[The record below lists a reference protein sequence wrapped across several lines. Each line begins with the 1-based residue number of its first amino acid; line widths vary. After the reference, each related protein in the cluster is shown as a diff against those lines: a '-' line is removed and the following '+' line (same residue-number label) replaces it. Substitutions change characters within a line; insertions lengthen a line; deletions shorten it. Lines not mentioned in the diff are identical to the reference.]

1 MNPTDRI
8 SLVTKLVKTPL
19 LKLARLAALFSTIW
33 MLPFGFAQAP
43 ANPFAGDVPR
53 KPKPAFP
60 GQTGAPPPS
69 KPSPPVTVETITGR
83 LTSPWSLAFLPD
95 GSFLV
100 TESIG
105 TIRIVRPDGVVSAP
119 IAGVPGVKV
128 VAAQGLHDVLLDP
141 GFAQNRL
148 LYFCY
153 FAPPKGEEPAL
164 WPNEFF
170 YQNVWTK
177 SLAERRTM
185 AIGTERMARARLSK
199 DNTRLEDVEVLVEGA
214 ERRIVLAP
222 DGTLLITGADRFRL
236 YDSKYDGVEH
246 DFTDNP
252 DIGRN
257 FSGRVLR
264 INRDGSIPK
273 DNPWLSRATV
283 LPETFAHGLRD
294 PEGAAINPATGEL
307 WVTDHGPQGGDE
319 INIIK
324 PGRNYG
330 WPDVSYGVQYDF
342 QRTDGRKNV
351 PVGNGRTSMPGVEEP
366 VYFWVPDIAPSGMLF
381 YTGDRFPA
389 WKGNLFVG
397 ALEGQALVRLVLN
410 GDRIVAEERLLTDR
424 KMRVRDVR
432 QGPDGAIYLLA
443 GTGLLRLTPK

>member
-1 MNPTDRI
+1 MIR
-8 SLVTKLVKTPL
+8 LRKTFVI
-19 LKLARLAALFSTIW
+19 KVALCSVIVW
-33 MLPFGFAQAP
+33 LPAFGQGTRYS
-43 ANPFAGDVPR
+43 GDVAR

-60 GQTGAPPPS
+60 GQTDAPAPS
-69 KPSPPVTVETITGR
+69 KPSPPVNVEIITAR
-83 LTSPWSLAFLPD
+83 LTSPWSMALLPD
-95 GSFLV
+95 GNFLV

-105 TIRIVRPDGVVSAP
+105 SMRIVRPDGVVSAP
-119 IAGVPGVKV
+119 LTGVPGVKV

-153 FAPPKGEEPAL
+153 FAPPRGEEPAM
-164 WPNEFF
+164 WPTEFF
-170 YQNVWTK
+170 YQKVWTK

-185 AIGTERMARARLSK
+185 QIGTERMARARLSK
-199 DNTRLEDVEVLVEGA
+199 DNKGLEDVETLAEGA

-222 DGTLLITGADRFRL
+222 DGTLLITGADRFRF

-283 LPETFAHGLRD
+283 APETFAHGLRD

-319 INIIK
+319 IDIVRAGK
-324 PGRNYG
+324 NYG

-351 PVGNGRTSMPGVEEP
+351 PVGNGGTSMPGVEEP
-366 VYFWVPDIAPSGMLF
+366 AYFWVPDIAPSGMLF
-381 YTGDRFPA
+381 YTGDKFPD
-389 WKGNLFVG
+389 WKGNVFVG
-397 ALEGQALVRLVLN
+397 ALEGQALVRLVLK
-410 GDRIVAEERLLTDR
+410 GDHVVAEERLLTDR
-424 KMRVRDVR
+424 KMRVRDIR
-432 QGPDGAIYLLA
+432 QGPDGNIYLLSSA
-443 GTGLLRLTPK
+443 GLVRLSPK

>member
-1 MNPTDRI
+1 M
-8 SLVTKLVKTPL
+8 
-19 LKLARLAALFSTIW
+19 LASAH
-33 MLPFGFAQAP
+33 AQAP
-43 ANPFAGDVPR
+43 ATAGRYAGDVGR
-53 KPKPAFP
+53 KPKPAFA
-60 GQTGAPPPS
+60 GQTDAPPPS
-69 KPSPPVTVETITGR
+69 KPSPQIAVEIITAR
-83 LTSPWSLAFLPD
+83 LTTPWSMALLPD
-95 GSFLV
+95 GNFLV

-105 TIRIVRPDGVVSAP
+105 TMRIVRPDGVVSAP
-119 IAGVPGVKV
+119 LAGVPGVKV
-128 VAAQGLHDVLLDP
+128 VAAQGLHDVVLDP

-153 FAPPKGEEPAL
+153 FAPPPGEEPAI
-164 WPNEFF
+164 WPTEFF
-170 YQNVWTK
+170 YQRVWNK

-185 AIGTERMARARLSK
+185 AIGVERMARARLSK
-199 DNTRLEDVEVLVEGA
+199 DNKSLEDVEVLAEGA

-222 DGTLLITGADRFRL
+222 DGTIYITGADRFRL

-319 INIIK
+319 IDIIK

-351 PVGNGRTSMPGVEEP
+351 PVGNGATSMPGVEEP
-366 VYFWVPDIAPSGMLF
+366 AYFWVPDIAPSGMLF
-381 YTGDRFPA
+381 YTGDRFSE
-389 WKGNLFVG
+389 WKGNLFIG

-410 GDRIVAEERLLTDR
+410 GDRIVAEERLLLDR
-424 KMRVRDVR
+424 KMRVRDIR
-432 QGPDGAIYLLA
+432 QGPDGAIYLLSSA
-443 GTGLLRLTPK
+443 GLLRLTPKP

>member
-1 MNPTDRI
+1 MRRLMKT
-8 SLVTKLVKTPL
+8 LVLSAMTSTLVL
-19 LKLARLAALFSTIW
+19 
-33 MLPFGFAQAP
+33 AQAQR
-43 ANPFAGDVPR
+43 NPYAGDLPR

-60 GQTGAPPPS
+60 GQTDAPPPS
-69 KPSPPVTVETITGR
+69 KPSPEIKVETITAR
-83 LTSPWSLAFLPD
+83 LTTPWSMALLPD
-95 GSFLV
+95 GNFLV

-105 TIRIVRPDGVVSAP
+105 TMRIVRADGSVSAP
-119 IAGVPGVKV
+119 LAGVPGVKV
-128 VAAQGLHDVLLDP
+128 VAAQGLHDVVLDP

-153 FAPPKGEEPAL
+153 FAPPPGEDPAI
-164 WPNEFF
+164 WPVEFF
-170 YQNVWTK
+170 YQKVWTK

-185 AIGTERMARARLSK
+185 RIGTERMARARLSN
-199 DNTRLEDVEVLVEGA
+199 DNKSLEDVQVLVEGA

-222 DGTLLITGADRFRL
+222 DGTIYVTGADRFRF

-273 DNPWLSRATV
+273 DNPWLNRATV
-283 LPETFAHGLRD
+283 PAETFAHGLRD

-319 INIIK
+319 IDIVR

-351 PVGNGRTSMPGVEEP
+351 LVGNGLTSMPGVEEP
-366 VYFWVPDIAPSGMLF
+366 AYFWVPDIAPSGMLF
-381 YTGDRFPA
+381 YTGDLFPQ
-389 WKGNLFVG
+389 WKGNMFVG

-410 GDRIVAEERLLTDR
+410 GDRVAAEERLLAER
-424 KMRVRDVR
+424 KMRVRDIR
-432 QGPDGAIYLLA
+432 QGPDGAIYLLT

>member
-1 MNPTDRI
+1 M
-8 SLVTKLVKTPL
+8 
-19 LKLARLAALFSTIW
+19 
-33 MLPFGFAQAP
+33 
-43 ANPFAGDVPR
+43 
-53 KPKPAFP
+53 
-60 GQTGAPPPS
+60 
-69 KPSPPVTVETITGR
+69 
-83 LTSPWSLAFLPD
+83 AFLPD
-95 GSFLV
+95 GNFLV

-105 TIRIVRPDGVVSAP
+105 NMRIVRPDGSVSAP

-128 VAAQGLHDVLLDP
+128 VAAQGLHDVVLDP

-153 FAPPKGEEPAL
+153 FAPPKGEVPAQ

-177 SLAERRTM
+177 SLPERRLM
-185 AIGTERMARARLSK
+185 QIGTERMARARLSK
-199 DNTRLEDVEVLVEGA
+199 DNTRLEDVDILVEGA

-222 DGTLLITGADRFRL
+222 DGTILVTGADRFRF

-283 LPETFAHGLRD
+283 PAETFAHGLRD

-351 PVGNGRTSMPGVEEP
+351 PVGNGKTSMPGVEEP
-366 VYFWVPDIAPSGMLF
+366 AYFWVPDIAPSGMLF
-381 YTGDRFPA
+381 YTGDKFPQ

-410 GDRIVAEERLLTDR
+410 GDRIVAEERLLTER
-424 KMRVRDVR
+424 KIRVRDIR
-432 QGPDGAIYLLA
+432 QGADGSIYILA

>member
-1 MNPTDRI
+1 MRRLIKTLVLSAFVTATWTLVHAQSNPY
-8 SLVTKLVKTPL
+8 
-19 LKLARLAALFSTIW
+19 
-33 MLPFGFAQAP
+33 
-43 ANPFAGDVPR
+43 AGDVPR

-69 KPSPPVTVETITGR
+69 KPSPEIKVETITTR
-83 LTSPWSLAFLPD
+83 LTSPWSMALLPD
-95 GSFLV
+95 GNFLV

-105 TIRIVRPDGVVSAP
+105 TMRIVRGDGVVSAP
-119 IAGVPGVKV
+119 LAGVPGVKV
-128 VAAQGLHDVLLDP
+128 VAAQGLHDLVLDP

-153 FAPPKGEEPAL
+153 FAPPPGEDPAI
-164 WPNEFF
+164 WPVEFF
-170 YQNVWTK
+170 YQKVWTK

-185 AIGTERMARARLSK
+185 RIGTERMARARLSD
-199 DNTRLEDVEVLVEGA
+199 DNKSLQDVQVLVEGA
-214 ERRIVLAP
+214 ERRIVFAP
-222 DGTLLITGADRFRL
+222 DGTIYVTGADRFRF

-264 INRDGSIPK
+264 INRDGSIPR
-273 DNPWLSRATV
+273 DNPWLDRATV

-319 INIIK
+319 IDIIR

-351 PVGNGRTSMPGVEEP
+351 PVGSGHTSMPGVEEP
-366 VYFWVPDIAPSGMLF
+366 AYFWVPDIAPSGMLF
-381 YTGDRFPA
+381 YTSDLFPQ
-389 WKGNLFVG
+389 WKGDLFVG

-410 GDRIVAEERLLTDR
+410 GDRVKAEERLLTDR
-424 KMRVRDVR
+424 KMRVRDIR
-432 QGPDGAIYLLA
+432 QGADGAIYLLTS
-443 GTGLLRLTPK
+443 TGLLRLTPK

>member
-1 MNPTDRI
+1 MI
-8 SLVTKLVKTPL
+8 SLRKTLVIAAFACILLPSSHAQTP
-19 LKLARLAALFSTIW
+19 A
-33 MLPFGFAQAP
+33 AP
-43 ANPFAGDVPR
+43 ANRFAGDVPR

-60 GQTGAPPPS
+60 GQTDAPGPS
-69 KPSPPVTVETITGR
+69 KPSPPVNVETITAR
-83 LTSPWSLAFLPD
+83 LTTPWSLAFLPD
-95 GSFLV
+95 GNFLV

-105 TIRIVRPDGVVSAP
+105 TMRIVRPDGVVSAP
-119 IAGVPGVKV
+119 LAGVPGVKV

-141 GFAQNRL
+141 DFAQNRL

-153 FAPPKGEEPAL
+153 FAPPRGEEPAI
-164 WPNEFF
+164 WPTEFF
-170 YQNVWTK
+170 YQRVWTK

-185 AIGTERMARARLSK
+185 AIGVERLARARLSK
-199 DNTRLEDVEVLVEGA
+199 DNRSLEDVEVLVEGA
-214 ERRIVLAP
+214 ERRIALAP
-222 DGTLLITGADRFRL
+222 DGTLYVTGADRFRL

-264 INRDGSIPK
+264 VNRDGSIPK
-273 DNPWLSRATV
+273 DNPWLGRATV

-319 INIIK
+319 IDIIR

-351 PVGNGRTSMPGVEEP
+351 PVGNGATSMPGVEEP
-366 VYFWVPDIAPSGMLF
+366 AYFWVPDIAPSGMLF
-381 YTGDRFPA
+381 YTGDKFPA

-397 ALEGQALVRLVLN
+397 ALEGQALVRLILN

-424 KMRVRDVR
+424 KMRVRDIR
-432 QGPDGAIYLLA
+432 QAPDGSIYLLSSA
-443 GTGLLRLTPK
+443 GLLRLTPK